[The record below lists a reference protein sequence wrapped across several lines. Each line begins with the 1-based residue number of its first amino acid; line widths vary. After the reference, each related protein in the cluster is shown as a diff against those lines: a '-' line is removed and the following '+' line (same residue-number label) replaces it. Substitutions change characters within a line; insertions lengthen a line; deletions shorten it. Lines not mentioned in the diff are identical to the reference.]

1 MRALVIEDE
10 PLLQQTLKE
19 NLDSQQFVVDQA
31 FTSADALEHIVANH
45 YDLVLVDLNLPDGD
59 GLELIPQI
67 KKVDAETAVIIITA
81 RGNLEDRVKGL
92 NLGSDDYLSKPFSI
106 HELTARIHAVLR
118 RRYKI
123 ANNTIEV
130 GPMQIF
136 LDEMKIKLDGKEIDC
151 TQTEYQLL
159 RYLVL
164 NKNKVISR
172 IALAEH
178 IWGDRV
184 DDRYSLDFINSHVKN
199 LRKKIDHPQLPDLIE
214 TVYGVGYRLT
224 WHND

>member
-199 LRKKIDHPQLPDLIE
+199 LRKKIII
-214 TVYGVGYRLT
+214 
-224 WHND
+224 HNSPILLRRCMAWDTD

>member
-10 PLLQQTLKE
+10 PLLQQSLKE

-31 FTSADALEHIVANH
+31 LTSSEAMDFITANH

-59 GLELIPQI
+59 GLELIPKI
-67 KKVDAETAVIIITA
+67 KKVDAETAVITITA

-123 ANNTIEV
+123 AGNSIQI
-130 GPMQIF
+130 GPLVIY
-136 LDEMKIKLDGKEIDC
+136 LDEMKITLNDKLIDC

-199 LRKKIDHPQLPDLIE
+199 LRKKIDHPQLSDLIE
-214 TVYGVGYRLT
+214 TVYGVGYRLS

>member
-10 PLLQQTLKE
+10 PLLQQSLKE

-31 FTSADALEHIVANH
+31 LTSADAMEYIVANQ

-67 KKVDAETAVIIITA
+67 KKVDAETAVITITA

-123 ANNTIEV
+123 ANNTIEI
-130 GPMQIF
+130 GPLLIF
-136 LDEMKIKLDGKEIDC
+136 LDEMKIILDGKPVDC

-214 TVYGVGYRLT
+214 TVYGVGYRLS

>member
-1 MRALVIEDE
+1 
-10 PLLQQTLKE
+10 
-19 NLDSQQFVVDQA
+19 
-31 FTSADALEHIVANH
+31 
-45 YDLVLVDLNLPDGD
+45 
-59 GLELIPQI
+59 
-67 KKVDAETAVIIITA
+67 
-81 RGNLEDRVKGL
+81 
-92 NLGSDDYLSKPFSI
+92 
-106 HELTARIHAVLR
+106 
-118 RRYKI
+118 
-123 ANNTIEV
+123 
-130 GPMQIF
+130 
-136 LDEMKIKLDGKEIDC
+136 MKIKLDGKEIDC